1 MLKLLKLSKI
11 TRSKPSLSIS
21 QKNLVFEK
29 NNKVSDD
36 YIIDRSL
43 AVGASF
49 TGKNNN
55 IIFEKIQ
62 WENSFF

>member
-55 IIFEKIQ
+55 
-62 WENSFF
+62 SP